1 MSTMTELQLTLT
13 REDVRAMRKAG
24 AVTFHHNEGEGRM
37 KLVLTT
43 FGENKV
49 WTKSEQELF
58 PEVAYNGRERERLL
72 VGIPSTI
79 TNYGP
84 DSTTEDAS
92 CFEMVH
98 AAHFVIEWSTTASS
112 VKVGDKVTLRWT
124 ASNNAEIHR
133 EVGFH
138 NDELRME
145 VDREVKGK
153 RQRLGWLI
161 SVACR
166 PNNSARMVRPQG
178 V

>member
-1 MSTMTELQLTLT
+1 
-13 REDVRAMRKAG
+13 
-24 AVTFHHNEGEGRM
+24 
-37 KLVLTT
+37 
-43 FGENKV
+43 
-49 WTKSEQELF
+49 
-58 PEVAYNGRERERLL
+58 
-72 VGIPSTI
+72 
-79 TNYGP
+79 
-84 DSTTEDAS
+84 
-92 CFEMVH
+92 
-98 AAHFVIEWSTTASS
+98 

-124 ASNNAEIHR
+124 ASNDADIHR
-133 EVGFH
+133 AAGFH